1 MLEPNKYTDYKN
13 SIINVAATII
23 KVLEMQGASRYNVV
37 MKQVQNLIGEDS
49 KFEFQNSLNFLY
61 LLGKVEYVE
70 VEDLLEIIL

>member
-23 KVLEMQGASRYNVV
+23 KVLEMHGASRYNIV
-37 MKQVQNLIGEDS
+37 MKQVQNLIGENS
-49 KFEFQNSLNFLY
+49 KYEFQNSLNFLF